1 MLIQALLQKGQS
13 LIHDIVML
21 ITLTLS
27 FLLMLFYAHAG
38 HTQLSLLALVETK
51 SLFDDY
57 FIVESKIIC
66 ETYIFWKKT
75 LNCFVL
81 INKQNK
87 MIFFFIIQMYPE

>member
-21 ITLTLS
+21 ITITLS
-27 FLLMLFYAHAG
+27 FLHML
-38 HTQLSLLALVETK
+38 LSLLALVETK

-87 MIFFFIIQMYPE
+87 MIFFFYHTHVP

>member
-21 ITLTLS
+21 ITITLS
-27 FLLMLFYAHAG
+27 FLHML
-38 HTQLSLLALVETK
+38 LSLLALVETK

-87 MIFFFIIQMYPE
+87 MIFFLSYTCTLNERVMS

>member
-27 FLLMLFYAHAG
+27 FLHML
-38 HTQLSLLALVETK
+38 LSLLALVETK

-66 ETYIFWKKT
+66 ETNIFWKKT

-87 MIFFFIIQMYPE
+87 MIFFFIIHMYPE